1 MGAWKQFL
9 ASDFIVVPFEV
20 SKGFSF
26 PYSQWETGSDG
37 QLVGIDR
44 FYGQNVSWS
53 NIFNQNSTTGDFQ
66 VEYDTLVYRST
77 KQLYY
82 SNFLFSSS
90 GDPAN
95 LRVLV
100 PGAGPSGSG
109 DTFIG
114 SGISGSGPLYDNFLQ
129 STLVPQ
135 RNWPT
140 DPEDSIVVISIPSKI
155 YGEYIVPTS
164 FIFDYSSS
172 FKAYDDGEGN
182 LYSSASFTWVSSS
195 LQEFFY
201 SESVEFLFFFN
212 SSQITLGSSSPPAG
226 YTFASASWQGTPN
239 KSPFFLTSS
248 VQVQVIGNQG
258 ITFDASSGVMDSDGS
273 LYDFADTSGDT
284 GPIELLFYS
293 SSILNTSFSV
303 AANQNVGNII
313 YPHGMAIFT
322 NQNLPLLSIS
332 TVLNV
337 TCSFSSSYT
346 IYETQYKCT
355 IREDEFNYT
364 LNPSAQ
370 ASGSMLSVNSG
381 SGLFYQ
387 PGNGQFLDNL
397 TGSYFSPYITT
408 VGLYNEAQELIAIGK
423 MSQPVPTSN
432 TTDLTIL
439 INLDF

>member
-26 PYSQWETGSDG
+26 PHSQWETGSDG

-44 FYGQNVSWS
+44 FYGANIPFVSGS
-53 NIFNQNSTTGDFQ
+53 NKTGFNNTQYQSLIYNS
-66 VEYDTLVYRST
+66 V

-129 STLVPQ
+129 STL
-135 RNWPT
+135 T
-140 DPEDSIVVISIPSKI
+140 PERYLNDTELVVISVPSKL
-155 YGEYIVPTS
+155 YGEYIVPTT
-164 FIFDYSSS
+164 
-172 FKAYDDGEGN
+172 FKFLCGTPGVDAVITDDGEGN
-182 LYSSASFTWVSSS
+182 LLS
-195 LQEFFY
+195 
-201 SESVEFLFFFN
+201 
-212 SSQITLGSSSPPAG
+212 GS
-226 YTFASASWQGTPN
+226 T
-239 KSPFFLTSS
+239 
-248 VQVQVIGNQG
+248 
-258 ITFDASSGVMDSDGS
+258 
-273 LYDFADTSGDT
+273 
-284 GPIELLFYS
+284 
-293 SSILNTSFSV
+293 
-303 AANQNVGNII
+303 NVGNII
-313 YPHGMAIFT
+313 YPQGIAILT
-322 NQNLPLLSIS
+322 YTGSIFGEDVGFYAS
-332 TVLNV
+332 ETNV